1 MGYTHY
7 CYKPKQFSP
16 ELWKKFTDDFKTIL
30 PHFEILL
37 DKTTDQRLRIDEEM
51 VWFNG
56 IDDYSHETF
65 CFERVESAFEYEHNK
80 NESLAFTCCKTARKP
95 YDIAVCCA
103 LIIGAKHLPIR
114 VESDGDEEWED
125 AKRLCQETLGYGEQF
140 QFDSEYKL
148 VEVKV

>member
-7 CYKPKQFSP
+7 WYKPEKLSP

-37 DKTTDQRLRIDEEM
+37 DKTTGQKLRVDDEIIF
-51 VWFNG
+51 FNG
-56 IDDYSHETF
+56 IGEYAHETF
-65 CFERVESAFEYEHNK
+65 CLERIDSEFERRLNK
-80 NESLAFTCCKTARKP
+80 DESLAFSFCKTARKP

>member
-7 CYKPKQFSP
+7 WYKPEKLSP

-37 DKTTDQRLRIDEEM
+37 DNDEIIF
-51 VWFNG
+51 FNG
-56 IDDYSHETF
+56 VGEYSHETF
-65 CFERVESAFEYEHNK
+65 CLERIDSEFERRLNK
-80 NESLAFTCCKTARKP
+80 DESLSFSFCKTARKP

-125 AKRLCQETLGYGEQF
+125 AKMLCQETLGYGERF
-140 QFDSEYKL
+140 RFDSEYKL